1 MAADSTAQDRRISR
15 TRQMIQ
21 DSMIVLI
28 LEKSFEK
35 ISVKDIADHANVNRS
50 TFYAHYQDKFELL
63 DTVIEEK
70 LQVLSDSL
78 HNVNNQ
84 FLTTR
89 LRFDEPDPF
98 LSVLFAHISESLKFY
113 EVMFTHLEQDVFTIK
128 MQKVIREALYERIS
142 GLKMEQRLS
151 VPLDI
156 VLDYASFSV
165 MGVAQNWLKNNT
177 VYTPHHMAL
186 QLTRLSSLGIYK
198 AIGVEQ

>member
-1 MAADSTAQDRRISR
+1 MAAHSGAQDRRISR

-21 DSMIVLI
+21 ESMIVLI
-28 LEKSFEK
+28 LEKGFEK

-50 TFYAHYQDKFELL
+50 TFYAHFQDKFELL
-63 DTVIEEK
+63 DKVIEEK
-70 LQVLSDSL
+70 LLVLSDSL
-78 HNVNNQ
+78 HNVNNR
-84 FLTTR
+84 FLVTK

-98 LSVLFAHISESLKFY
+98 LSVLFAHIAESLKFY
-113 EVMFTHLEQDVFTIK
+113 QAMFTHLEKDAFTIK
-128 MQKVIREALYERIS
+128 IQKVIREALYERIS

-156 VLDYASFSV
+156 VLDYASFSIL
-165 MGVAQNWLKNNT
+165 GVAQNWLKNDT
-177 VYTPHHMAL
+177 VFSPHHMAL